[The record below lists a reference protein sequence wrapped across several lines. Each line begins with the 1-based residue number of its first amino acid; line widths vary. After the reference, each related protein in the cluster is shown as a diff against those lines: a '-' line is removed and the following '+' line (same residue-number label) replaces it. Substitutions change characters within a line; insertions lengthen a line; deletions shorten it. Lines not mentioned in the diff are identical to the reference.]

1 MVGDFVFKTKIN
13 YLKNE
18 KADAINVL
26 QSQDSIVIKVV
37 RGKNQLKFES
47 VSNYF
52 KSTKE
57 DSDYFVDLLF
67 SYKKNL
73 LYTVTD
79 ESYWC
84 PTCERIIRKH
94 YDSSSNSEIKEI
106 MNTYRETMNNQNS
119 SLNELIE
126 ANYPIL
132 SLLPSGK
139 YIISVRQIFPTFGE
153 SKIFS
158 EFADKTLTASVDS
171 YYKFLGGDN
180 GHISVDSSTCYMLPT
195 QTSQSYSKET
205 LNRYREKEYL
215 GRGLIINL
223 SGFIGCLLDGHH
235 KATIAHERTETLECV
250 VIEPYVESRI
260 YTRDNSS
267 EETFNFNRIP
277 TIDEFCYLQNFLD
290 INKIKNMT
298 DLEEL
303 TENVVKDRNYFED
316 MEQLIVTLHIFKPEL
331 LEELY
336 DTILEN
342 YLYKD
347 IRLRYFGYLATLE
360 RTETIE
366 QLMLDFLINDDYEN
380 KQLTKL
386 CEDYFR

>member
-79 ESYWC
+79 ESYLC
-84 PTCERIIRKH
+84 PT
-94 YDSSSNSEIKEI
+94 SEIKEI

-158 EFADKTLTASVDS
+158 EFADKKLTASVDS

-386 CEDYFR
+386 CEDYFS